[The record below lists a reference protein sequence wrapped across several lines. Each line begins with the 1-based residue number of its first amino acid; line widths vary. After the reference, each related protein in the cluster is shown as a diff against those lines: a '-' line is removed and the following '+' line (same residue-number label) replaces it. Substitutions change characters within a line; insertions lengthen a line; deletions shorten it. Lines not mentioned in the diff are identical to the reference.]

1 MEPRGTAA
9 TCPHPR
15 RVATIPVF
23 KPLLANE
30 ELAACRAVLDEG
42 WLGMGRQVGEFEA
55 SLEQLVGLAGRRVCA
70 VSTGHAALHLALLLA
85 GVGPG
90 DEVVTASFTN
100 IADLQAILA
109 CGADV
114 VFADVRD
121 DTLCLDLD
129 HAEELIGSRTRA
141 VIAVDYACHFC
152 DHERLAA
159 LAAKLELRIVHDAA
173 HSFGSLYGGR
183 RVGSFSDIA
192 MFSFDP
198 VKTITC
204 IDGGALVVRSDGELE
219 QLREMRLIG
228 MGQPAGVMYEN
239 RRAWTYD
246 VRRLGFR
253 YHLANLHAA
262 IGLAQLA
269 KLDLFARNRRTYCAW
284 YEERFGPLEGIHTP
298 GTLAD
303 GVVPFLYYLRIADG
317 RRSEFQRHLAEGGI
331 DSGLHWQPGHTF
343 SLFRGCRRGDLT
355 VTGKVADEIVT
366 IPLHSEMSEHTLER
380 IAAAVESFPR
390 R

>member
-1 MEPRGTAA
+1 MEPRGTPA
-9 TCPHPR
+9 T
-15 RVATIPVF
+15 RVPTEVSTIPVF
-23 KPLLANE
+23 KPLLADE

-42 WLGMGRQVGEFEA
+42 WLGMGRHVGEFEA
-55 SLEQLVGLAGRRVCA
+55 SLEQMVGFHGRRVCA

-90 DEVVTASFTN
+90 DEVITASFTN
-100 IADLQAILA
+100 IADLQAVLA

-114 VFADVRD
+114 VFCDIRN

-129 HAEELIGSRTRA
+129 HAEVLIGPQTRA
-141 VIAVDYACHFC
+141 LIAMDYACHFC
-152 DHERLAA
+152 DHERLVA
-159 LAAKLELRIVHDAA
+159 LAEKHELRIVHDAA
-173 HSFGSLYGGR
+173 HSFGSSYGGR
-183 RVGSFSDIA
+183 KVGSFSDIA

-204 IDGGALVVRSDGELE
+204 IDGGALVVRSDEELE

-262 IGLAQLA
+262 IGVAQLG
-269 KLDLFARNRRTYCAW
+269 KLDRIAQNRRAYCAL
-284 YEERFGPLEGIHTP
+284 YEERFGQLEGIDTP
-298 GTLAD
+298 GPLAD
-303 GVVPFLYYLRIADG
+303 GVVPFLYYLRITHG
-317 RRSEFQRHLAEGGI
+317 RRSEFQRHLAESGV

-343 SLFRGCRRGDLT
+343 SLFRECRRGELM
-355 VTGKVADEIVT
+355 VTDAVADEIVT
-366 IPLHSEMSEHTLER
+366 LPLHSEMSEHSLEQV
-380 IAAAVESFPR
+380 AAAVESFTR
-390 R
+390 H

>member
-1 MEPRGTAA
+1 MKPRGTSA
-9 TCPHPR
+9 TSPDHA
-15 RVATIPVF
+15 RVETIPVF

-42 WLGMGRQVGEFEA
+42 WLGMGRQVGEFEVA
-55 SLEQLVGLAGRRVCA
+55 LEQLMGLTDRRVCA
-70 VSTGHAALHLALLLA
+70 VSTGHAALHLGLLLA

-90 DEVVTASFTN
+90 DEVITASFTN
-100 IADLQAILA
+100 IADLQAVLA
-109 CGADV
+109 CGADI
-114 VFADVRD
+114 VFGDIRD
-121 DTLCLDLD
+121 DTLCLDLE
-129 HAEELIGSRTRA
+129 HAEELIGPRTRA
-141 VIAVDYACHFC
+141 LIAMDYACHFC

-159 LAAKLELRIVHDAA
+159 LAAKRELRIVHDAA
-173 HSFGSLYGGR
+173 HSFGSMYGGQ

-204 IDGGALVVRSDGELE
+204 IDGGALVVRSDEELE

-262 IGLAQLA
+262 IGVAQLA
-269 KLDLFARNRRTYCAW
+269 KLDLIAQNRRRYCAW
-284 YEERFGPLEGIHTP
+284 YEDRFGQLEGVRTP
-298 GTLAD
+298 GPLAD
-303 GVVPFLYYLRIADG
+303 GVVPFLYYLRVADG
-317 RRSEFQRHLAEGGI
+317 RRGEFQRHLAEGGI
-331 DSGLHWQPGHTF
+331 DTGLHWQPGHMF
-343 SLFRGCRRGDLT
+343 SLFNACRRGDLT
-355 VTGKVADEIVT
+355 VTDRVADEIVT
-366 IPLHSEMSEHTLER
+366 IPLHSEMSERTLER
-380 IAAAVESFPR
+380 IAAAVGAFPR
-390 R
+390 G

>member
-1 MEPRGTAA
+1 MELLGTSVTSPAPA
-9 TCPHPR
+9 
-15 RVATIPVF
+15 RVDAIPVF
-23 KPLLANE
+23 KPLLADE
-30 ELAACRAVLDEG
+30 ELAACRTVLDEG

-55 SLEQLVGLAGRRVCA
+55 ALEQMMGLDGRRVCA

-85 GVGPG
+85 GIGPG
-90 DEVVTASFTN
+90 DEVITASFTN
-100 IADLQAILA
+100 IADLQAVLA

-114 VFADVRD
+114 VFCDIHD
-121 DTLCLDLD
+121 DTLCIDLD
-129 HAEELIGSRTRA
+129 HVEDLIGPRTRA
-141 VIAVDYACHFC
+141 LIAMDYACHFC
-152 DHERLAA
+152 DHERIAVLAE
-159 LAAKLELRIVHDAA
+159 KHELRIVHDAA
-173 HSFGSLYGGR
+173 HSFGSLYDGR
-183 RVGSFSDIA
+183 RIGSFSDIA

-204 IDGGALVVRSDGELE
+204 IDGGALVVGSEEELE

-228 MGQPAGVMYEN
+228 MGQPTGVMYEN

-262 IGLAQLA
+262 IGVAQLA
-269 KLDLFARNRRTYCAW
+269 RLDRIASHRRTYCAR
-284 YEERFGPLEGIHTP
+284 YEERFGQLEGLRSP
-298 GTLAD
+298 GALAD

-317 RRSEFQRHLAEGGI
+317 RRSEFQRHLASRGV

-343 SLFRGCRRGDLT
+343 SLFRECRRGDLT
-355 VTGKVADEIVT
+355 VTGRVADEIVT
-366 IPLHSEMSEHTLER
+366 IPLHSEMSQHTLEQV
-380 IAAAVESFPR
+380 AAAVESFPR